1 MMSNSTYKVLV
12 PTDFTD
18 VAKTA
23 INHAAMVAKSFNG
36 EGEIHLLHV
45 VSSDKAI
52 ASAKESLE
60 AWCEEAYADYG
71 VTAKYIVKKGSI
83 FDDIGQVAQEIEARL
98 IVMGTHGLKGIQHIT
113 GSHALKVIN
122 NSKVPFIIVQRR
134 KATKEYKD
142 IVLPIRFAQE
152 TKQKLG
158 ITASIANHFGSKVHI
173 FASNESD
180 EFLRTKVSRE
190 LIFAKHYFEE
200 RKISYEV
207 EVAPSTSNFLQQVIT
222 YSKEVDADLIAIVN
236 SKEGGILPDLFKGGG
251 EQEIIGNKEE
261 IPVIIMNPTQEFV
274 PESFG

>member
-1 MMSNSTYKVLV
+1 MSNTIYKVLV
-12 PTDFTD
+12 PIDFTD
-18 VAKTA
+18 IAKTA
-23 INHAAMVAKSFNG
+23 INHAAMVAKSFKG
-36 EGEIHLLHV
+36 EGEVHLLHV
-45 VSSDKAI
+45 VGSEKSISNAQEK
-52 ASAKESLE
+52 LE
-60 AWCEEAYADYG
+60 AWCQEAYADYG
-71 VTAKYIVKKGSI
+71 VNTKFIVKKGSI
-83 FDDIGQVAQEIEARL
+83 FDDIGQVAKDIDARL
-98 IVMGTHGLKGIQHIT
+98 IVMGTHGVKGMQHIT

-122 NSKVPFIIVQRR
+122 NSKVPFIIVQRKNASR
-134 KATKEYKD
+134 EYKD

-158 ITASIANHFGSKVHI
+158 ITASIAAHFGSKVHI

-190 LIFAKHYFEE
+190 LIFARHYFEE
-200 RKISYEV
+200 RKINYEV
-207 EVAPSTSNFLQQVIT
+207 EIAPSTSNFLQQVIT
-222 YSKEVDADLIAIVN
+222 YSKEVNADMIAIVN

>member
-1 MMSNSTYKVLV
+1 MSNSIYKVLV

-23 INHAAMVAKSFNG
+23 ISHAAIVANSFKG
-36 EGEIHLLHV
+36 AGEIHLLHV
-45 VSSDKAI
+45 VSSDKAT
-52 ASAKESLE
+52 SEAKEKLE
-60 AWCEEAYADYG
+60 KWCEEAYSDYG
-71 VTAKYIVKKGSI
+71 VTTKYIVKKGSI
-83 FDDIGQVAQEIEARL
+83 FDDIGQVAKDIDAK
-98 IVMGTHGLKGIQHIT
+98 IIIMGTHGLKGIQHLT

-122 NSKVPFIIVQRR
+122 NSKVPFIIVQKK
-134 KATKEYKD
+134 KASKEYKD

-158 ITASIANHFGSKVHI
+158 ITSSIANHFGSKVHI
-173 FASNESD
+173 LASNESD
-180 EFLRTKVSRE
+180 EFLRTKVNRE

-200 RKISYEV
+200 RSIQYEV
-207 EVAPSTSNFLQQVIT
+207 EVAQSTNNFLQQVIT
-222 YSKEVDADLIAIVN
+222 YSKEIDADLIAIVN

-274 PESFG
+274 AESFG

>member
-1 MMSNSTYKVLV
+1 MSKITYKVLV

-23 INHAAMVAKSFNG
+23 INHAAMVAKSFK
-36 EGEIHLLHV
+36 EDGEIHLLHV
-45 VSSDKAI
+45 VSSEKA
-52 ASAKESLE
+52 AAAAKEKLE
-60 AWCEEAYADYG
+60 AWCDEAFADYG
-71 VTAKYIVKKGSI
+71 VKTKYIVKKGSI
-83 FDDIGQVAQEIEARL
+83 FDDIGQVAKDIEARL
-98 IVMGTHGLKGIQHIT
+98 IVMGTHGIKGLQHIT
-113 GSHALKVIN
+113 GSNALKVIN
-122 NSKVPFIIVQRR
+122 NSKVPFVIVQR
-134 KATKEYKD
+134 KNATREYKD

-158 ITASIANHFGSKVHI
+158 ITSSIAKHFNSKVHI

-180 EFLRTKVSRE
+180 EFLRTKVNRE

-222 YSKEVDADLIAIVN
+222 YAKDADADLIAIVN